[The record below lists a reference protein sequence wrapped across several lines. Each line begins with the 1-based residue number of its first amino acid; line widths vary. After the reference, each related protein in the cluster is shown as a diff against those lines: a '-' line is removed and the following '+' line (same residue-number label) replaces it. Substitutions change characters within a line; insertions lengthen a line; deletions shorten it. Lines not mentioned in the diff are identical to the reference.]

1 MEATPVEQVVVVAL
15 ATYCVGEPTV
25 SPFAGLLTATFANAG
40 AADVK
45 RTNDRREKLF
55 IESASKVFF

>member
-1 MEATPVEQVVVVAL
+1 MEATPVEHVVVVAV

-40 AADVK
+40 AANVK
-45 RTNDRREKLF
+45 RTNDRRGKLF
-55 IESASKVFF
+55 IKSASKEFF